1 MKPRVL
7 IPFSHCAL
15 CGQPI
20 LADQQ
25 TSSTVADQQTSPKDE
40 CCRSY
45 TRDTSVIIVFSKLES
60 TDDGGG
66 GRCMHDLF
74 VSALMVLSS

>member
-1 MKPRVL
+1 M
-7 IPFSHCAL
+7 
-15 CGQPI
+15 
-20 LADQQ
+20 
-25 TSSTVADQQTSPKDE
+25 
-40 CCRSY
+40 
-45 TRDTSVIIVFSKLES
+45 IIVFSKLES